1 MDEEKKIMSQDE
13 MARERTDLAELR
25 TGMATERTDM
35 AYERTALTNSQTFL
49 AYCRTAIGTFAA
61 GIGMFEFINNP
72 NIIHVG
78 VGLMIASPIIVIIGV
93 IHFLRVRHR
102 IEIEATRRKQVT
114 EMLEREFRE
123 TADEIAA
130 NEKSADR
137 AAANEKG
144 TSEKE

>member
-1 MDEEKKIMSQDE
+1 MNNGLNEEKMAMTQDE

-25 TGMATERTDM
+25 TGMATERTDL

-78 VGLMIASPIIVIIGV
+78 VGLMVASPIIVIIGV

-102 IEIEATRRKQVT
+102 LEREAERRKQVA
-114 EMLEREFRE
+114 ERIARE
-123 TADEIAA
+123 AGEADPE
-130 NEKSADR
+130 EESD
-137 AAANEKG
+137 
-144 TSEKE
+144 

>member
-1 MDEEKKIMSQDE
+1 MPTQDDL
-13 MARERTDLAELR
+13 AKERTELSELR
-25 TGMATERTDM
+25 TGMATERTDL

-78 VGLMIASPIIVIIGV
+78 MGLMIASPIIVIIGV

-102 IEIEATRRKQVT
+102 LEREAERRKQVAAKI
-114 EMLEREFRE
+114 EQEYREAHE
-123 TADEIAA
+123 EQ
-130 NEKSADR
+130 
-137 AAANEKG
+137 
-144 TSEKE
+144 SEN

>member
-1 MDEEKKIMSQDE
+1 MNDGLSEEKKGLTQDE

-25 TGMATERTDM
+25 TGMATERTDL

-72 NIIHVG
+72 DIIHIG
-78 VGLMIASPIIVIIGV
+78 IGLMIASPIIVIIGA

-102 IEIEATRRKQVT
+102 IETEATRRRQVM
-114 EMLEREFRE
+114 EMLDREFKE
-123 TADEIAA
+123 ASAQEA
-130 NEKSADR
+130 NK
-137 AAANEKG
+137 
-144 TSEKE
+144 EKE

>member
-1 MDEEKKIMSQDE
+1 MKKFFENCGWGYVVIF
-13 MARERTDLAELR
+13 
-25 TGMATERTDM
+25 
-35 AYERTALTNSQTFL
+35 TALIL
-49 AYCRTAIGTFAA
+49 MIICGAAMMGVGMWGWLTAECDVAA

-130 NEKSADR
+130 NEK
-137 AAANEKG
+137 K
-144 TSEKE
+144 

>member
-72 NIIHVG
+72 EFIRIG
-78 VGLMIASPIIVIIGV
+78 IALMIASPIIVVVGV
-93 IHFLRVRHR
+93 VHFFRVRGR
-102 IEIEATRRKQVT
+102 LKREVERRKQIAEQIEQT
-114 EMLEREFRE
+114 RTG
-123 TADEIAA
+123 TAKDDSQEAA
-130 NEKSADR
+130 PEDN
-137 AAANEKG
+137 
-144 TSEKE
+144 

>member
-1 MDEEKKIMSQDE
+1 MNDGLSEEKKTLTQDE

-25 TGMATERTDM
+25 TGMATERTDL

-72 NIIHVG
+72 NIIHIG
-78 VGLMIASPIIVIIGV
+78 VGLMVASPIIVIIGV

-102 IEIEATRRKQVT
+102 
-114 EMLEREFRE
+114 LEREAERRKKVAEQIDRDFRE
-123 TADEIAA
+123 SHRETE
-130 NEKSADR
+130 S
-137 AAANEKG
+137 
-144 TSEKE
+144 